1 MCFRWNSERER
12 ERDTERERYR
22 EREREINSYQIL
34 VRRIYLFAGQGN
46 GKFNT
51 NM

>member
-12 ERDTERERYR
+12 EREREIQ
-22 EREREINSYQIL
+22 REREINSYQIL